1 MSDAE
6 FVTCPACGMGWL
18 TRRLCGSCAF
28 KAAPDFLRVL
38 LGPGCAE
45 CGGKVVYRLTKA
57 HVEPYP
63 RETAETLA
71 AFTRV
76 LASRQR
82 SGRRRESC
90 SVRDE

>member
-28 KAAPDFLRVL
+28 KATPD
-38 LGPGCAE
+38 PGCAE
-45 CGGKVVYRLTKA
+45 CGGKVVYGLTKA
-57 HVEPYP
+57 HACPEPYP

-71 AFTRV
+71 AFY
-76 LASRQR
+76 ASSGVPTTQR
-82 SGRRRESC
+82 EKARILLGL
-90 SVRDE
+90 RDE